1 MSKKKEKMNKRIF
14 FFIVA
19 CWAVVAAG
27 AQSESINRKWFTP
40 SWGFGVMFDADAN
53 GLHSG
58 RYDYPEDGPSF
69 SASLT
74 LRAYVG
80 EVSDVFNLSFGLGY
94 RGFWDQT
101 PPREFVVHS
110 STSDYLLYSRS
121 HEQNRDGSEVRPL
134 GGMMVFP
141 VDLNANFVRLGE
153 STFLH
158 VGCGLEFGLR
168 LYQSKRYER
177 FYGAHILNKSS
188 LSYSP
193 RVGINFYDDD
203 NEIGVYLSVYY
214 RRYGYGCFNYKEL
227 PFDKKFNRNSI
238 GLQIGIR
245 M

>member
-1 MSKKKEKMNKRIF
+1 MHIGE
-14 FFIVA
+14 
-19 CWAVVAAG
+19 
-27 AQSESINRKWFTP
+27 P
-40 SWGFGVMFDADAN
+40 SD
-53 GLHSG
+53 L
-58 RYDYPEDGPSF
+58 
-69 SASLT
+69 L
-74 LRAYVG
+74 
-80 EVSDVFNLSFGLGY
+80 NLSIGCGY
-94 RGFWDQT
+94 RGLFDQT
-101 PPREFVVHS
+101 PPHEFVENPS
-110 STSDYLLYSRS
+110 YSDYSLYVKS
-121 HEQNRDGSEVRPL
+121 HNWRDEGSEVRPL